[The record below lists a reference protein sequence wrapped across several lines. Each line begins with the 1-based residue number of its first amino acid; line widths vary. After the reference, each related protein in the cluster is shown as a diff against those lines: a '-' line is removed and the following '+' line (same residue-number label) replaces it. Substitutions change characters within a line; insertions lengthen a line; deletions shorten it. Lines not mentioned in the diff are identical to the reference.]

1 MVGAI
6 GSQSER
12 ITLFSV
18 YFISDGNWQYGAS
31 DYVRFGRQRIAIR
44 PGWLRYLPFPLP
56 FFQPNK
62 TSNCRHCYRYRS
74 GPVPFTFA
82 LPIATL
88 ETNSSVVVRPS
99 VLNSSLLTSQSSPR
113 QQWRT
118 QHLIKTRAKIQRPK
132 FGGQKYRIY
141 NMIMNYKVIVSI
153 Q

>member
-1 MVGAI
+1 MGLQI
-6 GSQSER
+6 MSD
-12 ITLFSV
+12 L
-18 YFISDGNWQYGAS
+18 DGNGLP
-31 DYVRFGRQRIAIR
+31 YVRGGSDIFLSHYLSFNQTKQVIVGTVTVPALDLFPSR
-44 PGWLRYLPFPLP
+44 LRCQLPLWK
-56 FFQPNK
+56 QIQ
-62 TSNCRHCYRYRS
+62 
-74 GPVPFTFA
+74 V
-82 LPIATL
+82 
-88 ETNSSVVVRPS
+88 SSSVRPS